1 MIVLQ
6 NSHQNLSEYISFLF
20 KTRFEFDKKKSYPT
34 ISRFYSK
41 KDVNLI
47 KKCIISR
54 GKTMNSGNYNYDYAH
69 SFFEEDF

>member
-1 MIVLQ
+1 MIVLIKK
-6 NSHQNLSEYISFLF
+6 E
-20 KTRFEFDKKKSYPT
+20 KKSYPT
-34 ISRFYSK
+34 ISSFYSK